1 MEMMTTEDW
10 LTSFIHELRRLRP
23 DIPRSEAHHV
33 GSTLHEDGNADPAS
47 AAKLFESR
55 GARPAMRS
63 DDWVACFV
71 EELQSLR
78 PTVSVNL
85 ARTIAAIWYSRG
97 PHSDPEMAAQDYAKS
112 QQGRPP
118 G

>member
-1 MEMMTTEDW
+1 MMTNEDW
-10 LTSFIHELRRLRP
+10 LTSFIHELHRLRP

-33 GSTLHEDGNADPAS
+33 GSTLLEDGNANPAS

-55 GARPAMRS
+55 GARPAMHS
-63 DDWVACFV
+63 DDWVDSFV

-78 PTVSVNL
+78 PTVSINL
-85 ARTIAAIWYSRG
+85 AKTIAAIWYTRG
-97 PHSDPEMAAQDYAKS
+97 PHSDPKMAAQDYAKS